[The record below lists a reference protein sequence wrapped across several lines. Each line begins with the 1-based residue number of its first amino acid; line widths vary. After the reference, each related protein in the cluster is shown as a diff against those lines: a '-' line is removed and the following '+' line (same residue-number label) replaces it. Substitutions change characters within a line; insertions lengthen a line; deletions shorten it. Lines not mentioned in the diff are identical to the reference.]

1 MRSLLVAVVIGLA
14 TVGAATSAAPTTDC
28 RATRTTTMVNRFI
41 VAFNRGDRAA
51 LNNQIWGGKLYF
63 NWYSVT
69 AEPGMRVDPDARRR
83 NTLMKYFATRH
94 AAGEHLALTTLKLNG
109 VTANAY
115 SNFEFQLLRNANDQP
130 GGPLR
135 YEGKGAT
142 SCVTGRLITWE
153 MTPKH

>member
-1 MRSLLVAVVIGLA
+1 MRPLVVAVVIGL
-14 TVGAATSAAPTTDC
+14 TTGGAATSATPTTGC
-28 RATRTTTMVNRFI
+28 RAAQTTTMVNRFI
-41 VAFNRGDRAA
+41 GAFNRGDRAA

-83 NTLMKYFATRH
+83 DTLMDYFAPRH
-94 AAGEHLALTTLKLNG
+94 AAGEHLALINLKLNG

-115 SNFEFQLLRNANDQP
+115 RNFEFRLLRNANDQS
-130 GGPLR
+130 GGPPR

-142 SCVTGRLITWE
+142 SCLTGRLITWV
-153 MTPKH
+153 MTPKQ